1 MSLGSKCGAVAP
13 LANVAMQQWRKR
25 RQRSGTEGRDS
36 NSGVK
41 CHGTNDQ
48 QRVHA

>member
-25 RQRSGTEGRDS
+25 RRSGTEGRDR

-41 CHGTNDQ
+41 CHGTNDR